1 MDHNTG
7 KGGKGPLWEG
17 TKNFTGRRER
27 EGRNGNGKQVGKR
40 GAVLRAYSIEGDQK
54 PLPHNLVS

>member
-1 MDHNTG
+1 VDPNTG

-27 EGRNGNGKQVGKR
+27 EGRNGNGKQFGNGGCIKGLFYR
-40 GAVLRAYSIEGDQK
+40 GRSKTSTA
-54 PLPHNLVS
+54 

>member
-1 MDHNTG
+1 MDPNTG

-27 EGRNGNGKQVGKR
+27 EGRNGNGKEGVFWTVRGSSCRLVG
-40 GAVLRAYSIEGDQK
+40 GK
-54 PLPHNLVS
+54 P